1 MKIRYAILFILL
13 FMPVLASAQL
23 QIRTHKEKISD
34 FLQKSTKVV
43 MTGNDSLDIPVRQ
56 ALKDFWTI
64 SAYEL
69 CSEEEFESLRS
80 SDSYYFLVVG
90 DGNDGLRYWHLVKG
104 GSYDKRKG
112 LASMLTVAT
121 IPICPADGF
130 TGREDYLLPVLVCCL
145 QNMAARAV
153 SSNYTGIG
161 GKSAPLK
168 KSAGLPLYL
177 CEEELSPA
185 FTAADKELCEEK
197 NISILPLG
205 SIDNCFYQGA
215 QAAVA
220 FVIGPR
226 KPVKGQSFYVYLV
239 DSVTYSIYYHKKHKI
254 SKDSGLLGEDVKVFA
269 KVRKADRGV

>member
-1 MKIRYAILFILL
+1 MKIRYAILSILL

-80 SDSYYFLVVG
+80 GDSYYFLVVG

-197 NISILPLG
+197 NISILTSLHDLSQALELG
-205 SIDNCFYQGA
+205 DRFFFMKDGQIRHAGGA
-215 QAAVA
+215 E
-220 FVIGPR
+220 I
-226 KPVKGQSFYVYLV
+226 
-239 DSVTYSIYYHKKHKI
+239 VT
-254 SKDSGLLGEDVKVFA
+254 EDVIFETFDA
-269 KVRKADRGV
+269 EVRIVEIEGKKIIINGGRKT